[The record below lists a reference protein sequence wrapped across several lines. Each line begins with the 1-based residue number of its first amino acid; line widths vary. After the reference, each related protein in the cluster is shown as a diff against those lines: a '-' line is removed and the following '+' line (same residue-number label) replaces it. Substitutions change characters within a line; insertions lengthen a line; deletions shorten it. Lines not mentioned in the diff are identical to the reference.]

1 MNLLLLIDFQNDF
14 FPLGTV
20 EAKGADAQ
28 LIQQVNR
35 LMPSFDQVAALCD
48 AHPANHASFAA
59 NHLWRR
65 PWQVLQREGQ
75 EGQLLWPMHCV
86 AGSFGAEWAPGLDA
100 ASIRRVF
107 FKGTAV
113 NAPGMSAVEAE
124 GLASWLIAAGVTH
137 IYMAGT
143 LLEYSV
149 RQSAIDLTRLGF
161 PVTVLPQVCA
171 GLDLQPGDRARA
183 LEDMQAHGVSLA

>member
-1 MNLLLLIDFQNDF
+1 MKLFLLIDFQNDF

-28 LIQQVNR
+28 LVQRVNQF
-35 LMPSFDQVAALCD
+35 MPLFDQVAALCD
-48 AHPANHASFAA
+48 AHPANHVSFAA

-65 PWQVLQREGQ
+65 PWQILQREGQ
-75 EGQLLWPMHCV
+75 QAQLLWPMHCV

-100 ASIRRVF
+100 ASIQRVF
-107 FKGTAV
+107 LKGTSVDAS
-113 NAPGMSAVEAE
+113 GMSAVESE
-124 GLASWLIAAGVTH
+124 GLVSWLIATGITH
-137 IYMAGT
+137 VYMAGT

-161 PVTVLPQVCA
+161 PVTVLLQACA
-171 GLDLQPGDRARA
+171 SLDLQPGDTARA